1 MKRNSLPGDGER
13 FPNLLEGGREKEPSC
28 RKAPFLKTGSPK
40 GIRTPVPGLRTRC
53 PGPLDDGTTK
63 DLNLAG
69 ERGFE
74 PRSAD
79 PESAVLPL
87 DDSPM
92 RGCRKFPIERA

>member
-1 MKRNSLPGDGER
+1 MTFLPEDKERSLNFPEGET
-13 FPNLLEGGREKEPSC
+13 EKEPSV

-53 PGPLDDGTTK
+53 PGPLDDGTAK
-63 DLNLAG
+63 NLNLAG